1 MKLLSSLFALCGA
14 ISLASASLN
23 CTVKAGT
30 TVGYKTCEYSS
41 CANVGQYKGG
51 DLIMA
56 ACRSDCSSDTACVD
70 FLETLFL
77 GFPSSLFEL
86 PTIRRL

>member
-1 MKLLSSLFALCGA
+1 MKLLSSLFALFGA
-14 ISLASASLN
+14 VSLVSASLN

-30 TVGYKTCEYSS
+30 TVDYKACEYSS
-41 CANVGQYKGG
+41 CADVGQYKGG

-70 FLETLFL
+70 LLGTLLVQFLNYL
-77 GFPSSLFEL
+77 SKL
-86 PTIRRL
+86 PTAPFI